1 MSIVLHGVIRHFDQ
15 GHEHVDV
22 VVTEGAP
29 YILKT
34 HQVGVDVKV
43 NRGIIL
49 TFLAERYG
57 ISPGDI
63 VWPDHIILEMNE
75 T

>member
-1 MSIVLHGVIRHFDQ
+1 MSIELHGVIRHFDQ
-15 GHEHVDV
+15 GHEYVNV
-22 VVTEGAP
+22 VVTEGP
-29 YILKT
+29 PFILKT

-49 TFLAERYG
+49 TFLASVYG
-57 ISPGDI
+57 VPPGQI